1 MGGNKAATQAQND
14 TPPPVETPKPK
25 KGRGGFFGAPTDSPY
40 TLNQSTSSR
49 ASFLGQT

>member
-1 MGGNKAATQAQND
+1 MSGNRAATQAQND
-14 TPPPVETPKPK
+14 TPPPAATPKTK
-25 KGRGGFFGAPTDSPY
+25 KGRGGFFGAPTDSFY